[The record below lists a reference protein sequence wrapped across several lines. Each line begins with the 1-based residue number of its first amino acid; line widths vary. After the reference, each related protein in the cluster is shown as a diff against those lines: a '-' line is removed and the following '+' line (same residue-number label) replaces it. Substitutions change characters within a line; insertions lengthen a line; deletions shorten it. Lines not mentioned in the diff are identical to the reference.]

1 MRRGPSSGDT
11 TLTRTFVIAGI
22 AAAATALT
30 VGAVPQPPQPVPP
43 VPLFRSGV
51 NLVTVDVSV
60 LDRDR
65 RPVRGLTAADFTI
78 LENGQPQPVTA
89 FSAIDLP
96 DADPDAPVW
105 LRDVHPDIV
114 RNDDFAGRR
123 TVVLVLDD
131 ATPMPAA
138 EAVWVRTWAR
148 QVIEQ
153 LGPDD
158 LAAVVYTFDKS
169 LGQEL
174 TRDRA
179 RLLTAADRFNGGVTG
194 SQVDASGRV
203 RETPFS
209 SFDSSA
215 MTMYLATITT
225 LRSLAEALAEL
236 PQRRKTLVFI
246 SVGVPLDTGDL
257 APRITVGDHNES
269 SGQHWTLLQE
279 LFKGFAA
286 AQRANV
292 NIYSLDPGG
301 LRPSPSNLNS
311 DFLQAVSSNTGGFA
325 ITDTNDPGPG
335 ITQVFRENG
344 SYYLLG
350 YRNPDPKAEG
360 RYRRIDV
367 KVYRPG
373 VIVRARQ
380 GYFEASP
387 EKKKPAKAPP
397 SLLSAAIDGPVPRTD
412 VPLQVTAAAFPLAGR
427 REAAVAVVV
436 GIRTPA
442 PVGRGPALDNLDV
455 QVSAYDTR
463 GTWRGAARMTGKLVH
478 HPGAVEETGFEVIA
492 RLDLKPG
499 RYQLRVAAESSRM
512 GKSGSVYTDVDV
524 PDFSKDAVGIS
535 GLVLSVTPRLP
546 TAPKDGLP
554 DLLPVIPT
562 SERHFSPNAT
572 VTALLRLRQGGDTP
586 LVPLTLALRIVDA
599 ANATVFEDKASIGPE
614 RFSAGR
620 LADYRFDLPIAAL
633 PSGPYL
639 LTVDLPAPSN
649 HDAKH
654 QPPRRA
660 VPFRVR

>member
-1 MRRGPSSGDT
+1 
-11 TLTRTFVIAGI
+11 
-22 AAAATALT
+22 
-30 VGAVPQPPQPVPP
+30 
-43 VPLFRSGV
+43 
-51 NLVTVDVSV
+51 
-60 LDRDR
+60 
-65 RPVRGLTAADFTI
+65 
-78 LENGQPQPVTA
+78 
-89 FSAIDLP
+89 
-96 DADPDAPVW
+96 
-105 LRDVHPDIV
+105 
-114 RNDDFAGRR
+114 
-123 TVVLVLDD
+123 
-131 ATPMPAA
+131 
-138 EAVWVRTWAR
+138 
-148 QVIEQ
+148 
-153 LGPDD
+153 
-158 LAAVVYTFDKS
+158 
-169 LGQEL
+169 
-174 TRDRA
+174 
-179 RLLTAADRFNGGVTG
+179 
-194 SQVDASGRV
+194 
-203 RETPFS
+203 
-209 SFDSSA
+209 
-215 MTMYLATITT
+215 MTMHLATITT

-236 PQRRKTLVFI
+236 PQRRKALVFV
-246 SVGVPLDTGDL
+246 SVGVPLDMGNL
-257 APRITVGDHNES
+257 APRMTVGDHSDSAGEN
-269 SGQHWTLLQE
+269 WRLLQE
-279 LFKGFAA
+279 LLEGFAA

-292 NIYSLDPGG
+292 NIYSIDPGG
-301 LRPSPSNLNS
+301 LRTSSSILNLS
-311 DFLQAVSSNTGGFA
+311 TDFLRAVSSNTGGFA

-350 YRNPDPKAEG
+350 YQNPDPKSQG
-360 RYRRIDV
+360 RYRRIEV
-367 KVYRPG
+367 KVNRPR
-373 VIVRARQ
+373 VTIVRARQ

-436 GIRTPA
+436 GIRTFA
-442 PVGRGPALDNLDV
+442 PVGQGPALDTLDV
-455 QVSAYDTR
+455 QVSAYDTSGIR
-463 GTWRGAARMTGKLVH
+463 RGATRMTGKLVH
-478 HPGAVEETGFEVIA
+478 RPGAVEETGFEVIA

-524 PDFSKDAVGIS
+524 PDFSKDAVGMS

-572 VTALLRLRQGGDTP
+572 VTALLRLRQAGDKP
-586 LVPLTLALRIVDA
+586 LIPVTLALRIVDA